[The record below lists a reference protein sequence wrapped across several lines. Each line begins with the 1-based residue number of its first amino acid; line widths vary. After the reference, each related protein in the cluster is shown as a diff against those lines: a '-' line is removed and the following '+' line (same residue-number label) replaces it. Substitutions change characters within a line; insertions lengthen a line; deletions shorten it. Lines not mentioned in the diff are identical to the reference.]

1 MKMAEVSQIY
11 EKFFLE
17 VAPAMFNSVVGAFPV
32 PGMEGK
38 TFVMQVD
45 LVGEEGGSFGIKV
58 EEAKNLTSFRG
69 AAERP
74 MVSLQITSDD
84 FLRVMRTISDFPWSR
99 LYDAVKDTRG
109 SMVFELEWRK
119 GEPPLGLKVTFNGAE
134 SPCIRLRADTETLI
148 SLLRG
153 KIGFMDAF
161 MQGKL
166 KVDGDL
172 PFGLQLMNQFN
183 EFLPTTA

>member
-1 MKMAEVSQIY
+1 MSEISQIY

-32 PGMEGK
+32 PGMKGK

-45 LVGEEGGSFGIKV
+45 LVGEGGGSYGIKI
-58 EEAKNLTSFRG
+58 EEAKSLASFKG
-69 AAERP
+69 PAEKP
-74 MVSLQITSDD
+74 MVSLQISTED

-99 LYDAVKDTRG
+99 LYDAVRDTRG
-109 SMVFELEWRK
+109 SLVFELEWRK

-134 SPCIRLRADTETLI
+134 SPCIRLRADTETLF

-153 KIGFMDAF
+153 GMGFMDAF

-183 EFLPTTA
+183 EFMPTTA